1 MNSNSILS
9 KGVVHM
15 LFATFWFAL
24 MNVFVKKLTHLPTM
38 ELVFFRCSI
47 ATIIGFIG
55 LQNKGVS
62 WIGSNRK
69 LLLLRGFFGTAA
81 LYTFFLTL
89 QHLPLGTAVT
99 IQYLSP
105 IFTTIAAIFIL
116 KEKIKNAQWIYFTI
130 SFIGVLLIKGLNSK
144 VSWEMLAI
152 GILSAILSG
161 LAYNMVRSLK
171 EKEHPYVV
179 VLHFQLIGAL
189 IGLGFTLFNWSTPI
203 GIDWLY
209 ILLIGVLTQLGQVQL
224 TKSLQSEKIGR
235 VTIVNYLGIIYAL
248 LFGWIFFGEKHD
260 WMEVMGMLIVIGGVI
275 LNLVLTDSN
284 KDLKVTKPI

>member
-1 MNSNSILS
+1 
-9 KGVVHM
+9 
-15 LFATFWFAL
+15 
-24 MNVFVKKLTHLPTM
+24 M

-116 KEKIKNAQWIYFTI
+116 KEKINTFINYRRSIFNIYKTELKKITNSIKLPCYNIGKPSYHLFLISVNFKKIKSSKDKLLKFLKKNNILCQYHYIPIYKF
-130 SFIGVLLIKGLNSK
+130 K
-144 VSWEMLAI
+144 
-152 GILSAILSG
+152 
-161 LAYNMVRSLK
+161 
-171 EKEHPYVV
+171 
-179 VLHFQLIGAL
+179 
-189 IGLGFTLFNWSTPI
+189 LFNKKINLNYYKGAEFYYRNSLSLPI
-203 GIDWLY
+203 FYNLRFNYQKRIMSQ
-209 ILLIGVLTQLGQVQL
+209 I
-224 TKSLQSEKIGR
+224 KI
-235 VTIVNYLGIIYAL
+235 
-248 LFGWIFFGEKHD
+248 F
-260 WMEVMGMLIVIGGVI
+260 
-275 LNLVLTDSN
+275 LNRRHT
-284 KDLKVTKPI
+284 